1 MPHPFLIALSL
12 WIVTASFV
20 SAATLHVAPTGNDQW
35 SGKLATP
42 NAAKTDGPLAS
53 LDGARLAVRKLKA
66 ATPNEPVTVY
76 FAEGKYFLTSAV
88 KFDLADSGSAA
99 GPIRYEAAPGAKPIF
114 DGGRAIRGFQR
125 QFQRQPYGIWTAQ
138 LPDVAA
144 GKWCFEQLWVNG
156 TRATRARTP
165 NKFFYYMQSVEETS
179 AETNPNTKS
188 RAKKATQTVA
198 TLPENL
204 NTLAALKPD
213 ELKDV
218 NLVAFHKW
226 DNTRRFLDAIDVTTG
241 TFTTSGEGMKSWNSW
256 DNKTGFHF
264 ENYLAALDTPGEWFL
279 NRTGT
284 LYYRPRDNEQIT
296 QGDVFAPVTDKF
308 LVISGDSANGKFVS
322 HLTFKGLTFQ
332 HAQWLTPPTG
342 FEPAQ
347 AAAPIDAV
355 IMADGARN
363 ITIENCEIGH
373 VGTYAIWFRK
383 GCKDNVVRHCYL
395 YDFGAGGVRLGEVGI
410 AAKPDDRTSHNTID
424 NNIIRHGGHI
434 FPCAV
439 GVWIGHSGDNK
450 VTHNEIADLLYSGI
464 SVGWRWGYAESLAK
478 RNTIDFNHIHHI
490 GWGML
495 SDMGAVYTLGPS
507 EGTTVSHNRIH
518 DINSF
523 TYGGWGLYNDEGST
537 GIVME
542 NNLVYNTKT
551 GGYHQHYGRE
561 NIIRNNI
568 FAYAIEH
575 QLQRTRVEPH
585 ISFYFTNN
593 IVIWN
598 TGPLLASNWKDTNVV
613 VNNNLY
619 WNTTKEPV
627 TFLGLSFA
635 DWQKL
640 GKDRSSQIA
649 DPKFTAPEQ
658 YDFTLAANSPALK
671 LGFKPFDYTKAGVY
685 GDERWVQFA
694 NGITYPPVA
703 TPPAIPPPP
712 PMAFKEDFEKLAV
725 GAEVKKATINTEK
738 KGDSIAVTEEKA
750 ASGKRSLK
758 ITDAPGLKAVFNPH
772 FHFNPSHQDGV
783 STCTYDIYLE
793 PGVVFNHEWRDNSA
807 PYQTGPALWIQG
819 GKLTA
824 AGKQITLPNNQWI
837 HLEITTGLGAQSTS
851 TWELTVTIAGQSPQK
866 FTGLKNT
873 NADWKSL
880 NWLGFVSNAQVKTIY
895 YLDNLELWNQ
905 K

>member
-1 MPHPFLIALSL
+1 MQRPFFITLLLLSGM
-12 WIVTASFV
+12 VASLT
-20 SAATLHVAPTGNDQW
+20 AATLHVAPTGNDQW

-42 NAAKTDGPLAS
+42 NSAKTDGPLAS
-53 LDGARLAVRKLKA
+53 LDGARLAVRKIRA

-76 FAEGKYFLTSAV
+76 FAEGKYSLTSAV
-88 KFDLADSGSAA
+88 KFELADSGSAA
-99 GPIRYEAAPGAKPIF
+99 GPIRYEAAPGAKPVF
-114 DGGRAIRGFQR
+114 DGGRAIGGFQR
-125 QFQRQPYGIWTAQ
+125 QPNGIWTAQ
-138 LPDVAA
+138 VPDVAA
-144 GKWCFEQLWVNG
+144 GKWYFEQLWVNG

-165 NKFFYYMQSVEETS
+165 NKFFYYMQSVEE
-179 AETNPNTKS
+179 EIHEPGKG
-188 RAKKATQTVA
+188 RPKKATQTVTTSPGNLV
-198 TLPENL
+198 TLV
-204 NTLAALKPD
+204 TLKPD

-226 DNTRRFLDAIDVTTG
+226 DNTRRFLDSFDITSG

-256 DNKTGFHF
+256 DSKTGFHF
-264 ENYLAALDTPGEWFL
+264 ENYLAALDAPGEWFL
-279 NRTGT
+279 SRTGT
-284 LYYRPRDNEQIT
+284 LHYRARGNEQMANA
-296 QGDVFAPVTDKF
+296 DVYAPVTEKF
-308 LVISGDSANGKFVS
+308 LVITGDSANGKFVS

-347 AAAPIDAV
+347 AASPIDAV

-363 ITIENCEIGH
+363 ITIENCEIGRI
-373 VGTYAIWFRK
+373 GTYAIWFRK
-383 GCKDNVVRHCYL
+383 GCKDNVVRHCYI
-395 YDFGAGGVRLGEVGI
+395 YDFGAGGVRIGEVGI

-439 GVWIGHSGDNK
+439 GVWIGHSGNNK
-450 VTHNEIADLLYSGI
+450 VTHNEIADLLYSGV

-490 GWGML
+490 GKGML

-507 EGTTVSHNRIH
+507 EGTTVSNNRIH

-537 GIVME
+537 GILME

-551 GGYHQHYGRE
+551 GGYHQHYGRD
-561 NIIRNNI
+561 NVIRNNI
-568 FAYAIEH
+568 FAYALEY

-598 TGPLLASNWKDTNVV
+598 SGPLLASNWKDTNVV

-619 WNTTKEPV
+619 WNTTAQPV
-627 TFLGLSFA
+627 TFLGLSFP

-649 DPKFTAPEQ
+649 DPKFTAPEK

-694 NGITYPPVA
+694 NGITYPRVEM
-703 TPPAIPPPP
+703 PPAAPPPP
-712 PMAFKEDFEKLAV
+712 PMSFREDFEKLAV

-750 ASGKRSLK
+750 AYGKRSLK
-758 ITDAPGLKAVFNPH
+758 ITDAPDLKAVFNPH
-772 FHFNPSHQDGV
+772 FYFHPGHQDGV
-783 STCTYDIYLE
+783 TTCAYDIYLE
-793 PGVVFNHEWRDNSA
+793 PGVIFNHEWRDSSA
-807 PYQTGPALWIQG
+807 PYKTGPALWIQG

-824 AGKQITLPNNQWI
+824 AGKQLTLPNNQWVHI
-837 HLEITTGLGAQSTS
+837 EIKAGLGTQSTG
-851 TWELTVTIAGQSPQK
+851 TWELSVTVAGQAPQK
-866 FTGLKNT
+866 FTGLKNI
-873 NADWKSL
+873 NSDWKSL
-880 NWLGFVSNAQVKTIY
+880 TWLGFVSNAKTKTVY
-895 YLDNLELWNQ
+895 YLDNLELKNQ
-905 K
+905 Q